1 MPVRDL
7 ATPGRRASQR
17 VRRVLNP
24 DGSPAAPAVDA
35 RPRRSAAAR
44 RDAPASGT
52 TARGGLTATE
62 LARAA
67 WHAFPGFLALFLVRE
82 VFPDEPHR
90 TWRAHVVARALAPFL
105 VACWIVEWARLS
117 AGILPTVAHRAFAAI
132 LRPSER
138 HGVHGTAW
146 YLLGVC
152 IALSAYP
159 ADAAVLAIAHL
170 AWCDPAAS
178 VVGRALGDVPW
189 LGGGKRFASGKSW
202 IGTLACAATGA
213 AVTYALFAPGGTFAA
228 REDAAAAAAAAA
240 AATSGWRGKSIPSTA
255 IVSDHSTDPHR
266 LLALAIVGGLTTAL
280 VELFG
285 SPAAKGAAKGAEKDA
300 EKGAEDGVR
309 AAIDA
314 YKSRRRSARK
324 EPAGSVGFV
333 RVALSGAA
341 NDNFLI
347 PIITGGVM
355 WGARVALLG

>member
-24 DGSPAAPAVDA
+24 DGSPAAPVVNA
-35 RPRRSAAAR
+35 RPRRPPTAAR
-44 RDAPASGT
+44 REAPASAT
-52 TARGGLTATE
+52 TTRGGLTATE

-105 VACWIVEWARLS
+105 VACWLVEWARLR

-152 IALSAYP
+152 VALSAYP

-228 REDAAAAAAAAA
+228 REDAAAAAAATT
-240 AATSGWRGKSIPSTA
+240 TSGWRGKSKPSTA
-255 IVSDHSTDPHR
+255 IVSDHSTDPRR

-285 SPAAKGAAKGAEKDA
+285 NPAAKGAAKGA

-314 YKSRRRSARK
+314 YKSRRRSAPRK
-324 EPAGSVGFV
+324 ESAGSVGFV

>member
-1 MPVRDL
+1 MPVRDS

-82 VFPDEPHR
+82 VFPDESHR

-105 VACWIVEWARLS
+105 VAVWLVEWARLDHEH
-117 AGILPTVAHRAFAAI
+117 ILPSVARRAFAAI
-132 LRPSER
+132 LRPSEQ
-138 HGVHGTAW
+138 HAVHGTAW

-152 IALSAYP
+152 IALAAHP
-159 ADAAVLAIAHL
+159 ADARRARRRAPRVVR
-170 AWCDPAAS
+170 PGGG
-178 VVGRALGDVPW
+178 VVGRALGDASW
-189 LGGGKRFASGKSW
+189 LGGGKRFAGGKSF
-202 IGTLACAATGA
+202 IGTFACAATGA

-228 REDAAAAAAAAA
+228 REIAVAATTTSVRRGNRVHPRRPSQQTRRIRLDWSRSRSWEDSRPRSWNCSAGAAARGRNPSSA
-240 AATSGWRGKSIPSTA
+240 SGSFAS
-255 IVSDHSTDPHR
+255 
-266 LLALAIVGGLTTAL
+266 L
-280 VELFG
+280 
-285 SPAAKGAAKGAEKDA
+285 SP
-300 EKGAEDGVR
+300 V
-309 AAIDA
+309 
-314 YKSRRRSARK
+314 
-324 EPAGSVGFV
+324 
-333 RVALSGAA
+333 AA
-341 NDNFLI
+341 NDNFTI
-347 PIITGGVM
+347 PIVTGGVM

>member
-1 MPVRDL
+1 MPVRDS

-82 VFPDEPHR
+82 VFPDESHR

-105 VACWIVEWARLS
+105 VAVWLVEWARLDHEH
-117 AGILPTVAHRAFAAI
+117 ILPSVARRAFAAI
-132 LRPSER
+132 LRPSEQ
-138 HGVHGTAW
+138 HAVHGTAW

-152 IALSAYP
+152 IALAAYP
-159 ADAAVLAIAHL
+159 ADAAVLAVAHL

-178 VVGRALGDVPW
+178 VVGRALGDASW
-189 LGGGKRFASGKSW
+189 LGGGKRFAGGKSF
-202 IGTLACAATGA
+202 IGTFACAATGA

-228 REDAAAAAAAAA
+228 REIAV
-240 AATSGWRGKSIPSTA
+240 AATTTSVRRGNTHSA
-255 IVSDHSTDPHR
+255 AGAVSADPTDPTR
-266 LLALAIVGGLTTAL
+266 LVALAVVGGLTTAL

-285 SPAAKGAAKGAEKDA
+285 GCRG
-300 EKGAEDGVR
+300 
-309 AAIDA
+309 
-314 YKSRRRSARK
+314 ARK
-324 EPAGSVGFV
+324 ASVERVGFV

-341 NDNFLI
+341 NDNFTI
-347 PIITGGVM
+347 PIVTGGVM